1 VHFFEKQVTQ
11 NLERRYADYSRSQ
24 FLEDQKLKDL
34 WEMDERNKATGVTR
48 KLWWEDHI
56 GKVENKRV
64 LEVGCGVNYLVP
76 YWLES
81 GNELLAFDV
90 CKESVQLTQELCKKF
105 GVPVGKGTFACADAT
120 TVRFSRKFDI
130 ISANNVLHHVENRV
144 ASFKRMGESLVE
156 GGMLLLV
163 EPNYYY
169 PPRWIIETD
178 MFDPFNPVKNYFM
191 RNEILEKGEKAII
204 FSTFKKELWEAGF
217 EITVNEKD
225 QTTQVIFPST
235 G

>member
-1 VHFFEKQVTQ
+1 MNSSSYYLCTGCSGELEEIESCLICKNYEEQVATLEGELTVFNDAVDKVHFFEKQVTQ

-81 GNELLAFDV
+81 GN
-90 CKESVQLTQELCKKF
+90 
-105 GVPVGKGTFACADAT
+105 
-120 TVRFSRKFDI
+120 
-130 ISANNVLHHVENRV
+130 
-144 ASFKRMGESLVE
+144 
-156 GGMLLLV
+156 
-163 EPNYYY
+163 
-169 PPRWIIETD
+169 
-178 MFDPFNPVKNYFM
+178 
-191 RNEILEKGEKAII
+191 
-204 FSTFKKELWEAGF
+204 
-217 EITVNEKD
+217 
-225 QTTQVIFPST
+225 
-235 G
+235 